1 MPTRRVAS
9 RTRLRL
15 VWMVLLT
22 LAILALPTTVYAW
35 GRTAPSFNI
44 ETIAVTGAALI
55 PERRLERLLKD
66 DYLNH
71 NLFTVTTED
80 VAASLRELPYV
91 AGASVDRDFPS
102 TLRVQIEEH
111 RPAAYALADNGWFV
125 ISDEGYV
132 IAAARLGVGE
142 SAPVRQAGG
151 DGEEGDVPAAAP
163 SPTAASPAPSISA
176 SPRPSAS
183 PTPRS
188 TPTPAVAQP
197 DEPDTASAAGPSA
210 ALRAGSKGA
219 ELRLPNLAVR
229 GLLRPGDRL
238 RDDDGVFAMAVI
250 ASLPAS
256 LLKRLSVVTVESGRA
271 TLLCRDNLTVVW
283 GDDQRRAAKSIALR
297 TVLAHYEKKRLKC
310 TFVDVSVPDRSL
322 ARPLID

>member
-1 MPTRRVAS
+1 MPIRRVAS

-22 LAILALPTTVYAW
+22 LAILALPTIVFAW

-44 ETIAVTGAALI
+44 DTIAVAGAELT

-66 DYLNH
+66 DYLDH

-91 AGASVDRDFPS
+91 ARATVDRDFPS

-125 ISDEGYV
+125 VSDEGSV
-132 IAAARLGVGE
+132 IAAARVGVGE
-142 SAPVRQAGG
+142 SAPVRQSEEDGG
-151 DGEEGDVPAAAP
+151 GAAPAAEP
-163 SPTAASPAPSISA
+163 SPPAGSPAPSVSA

-188 TPTPAVAQP
+188 TPTPAVTQP
-197 DEPDTASAAGPSA
+197 AGPNSAAPAGPSTALKAGPKGA
-210 ALRAGSKGA
+210 ALR
-219 ELRLPNLAVR
+219 LPHLAVQ

-238 RDDDGVFAMAVI
+238 QDDDGLFAMAVI
-250 ASLPAS
+250 ASLPSS
-256 LLKRLSVVTVESGRA
+256 LLKRLSVITVEGGRA

>member
-1 MPTRRVAS
+1 
-9 RTRLRL
+9 
-15 VWMVLLT
+15 MVLLT

-44 ETIAVTGAALI
+44 ETIAVTGAELV
-55 PERRLERLLKD
+55 PERRLERLLKED
-66 DYLNH
+66 FLGD

-91 AGASVDRDFPS
+91 AGATVDRDFPS

-111 RPAAYALADNGWFV
+111 RPAAYGLADNGWFV
-125 ISDEGYV
+125 ISDEGHV
-132 IAAARLGVGE
+132 VAAARLGVGE
-142 SAPVRQAGG
+142 SAPVPQSQG
-151 DGEEGDVPAAAP
+151 DGDAVPTAEP
-163 SPTAASPAPSISA
+163 SPTAASPAPSVSA
-176 SPRPSAS
+176 APRPSAS

-188 TPTPAVAQP
+188 TPTPAVTQP
-197 DEPDTASAAGPSA
+197 AGPDAASTAGSSA
-210 ALRAGSKGA
+210 ALRAGPKGA
-219 ELRLPNLAVR
+219 ELRLPHLAVQ

-256 LLKRLSVVTVESGRA
+256 LLKRLSVVTVEDGRA
-271 TLLCRDNLTVVW
+271 TLLYRDNLTVVW

-297 TVLAHYEKKRLKC
+297 TVLAHYEKKGLKC